1 MTVPALETMVDPVPA
16 DVFERARAAG
26 KSVSDAPFRYEAG
39 GCNCGCNLSYD
50 AAVSNIMRTSMLNQD
65 QAEDSLN
72 NANRARQEL
81 ATQPRLVPEP

>member
-65 QAEDSLN
+65 QAEYSLDT
-72 NANRARQEL
+72 ANRARKEQ
-81 ATQPRLVPEP
+81 AAQTRLVPEP